1 MIKSNMILKL
11 NKSIIKFIYSKKDK
25 ILNLSNSNLITLS
38 HNINK
43 LFVNI
48 DKNLLNWKINANL
61 SSI

>member
-38 HNINK
+38 HNINQ